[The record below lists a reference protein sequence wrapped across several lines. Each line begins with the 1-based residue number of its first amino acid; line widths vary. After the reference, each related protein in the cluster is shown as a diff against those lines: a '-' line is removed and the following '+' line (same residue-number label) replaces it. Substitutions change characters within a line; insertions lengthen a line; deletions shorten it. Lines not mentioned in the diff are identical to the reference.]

1 VELRQL
7 RYFVAVAEE
16 HHFGRAASRLRIAT
30 PSLSQQIRALERDLH
45 VVLLDRGGHRVA
57 LTPAGEALLGHAR
70 ALLTRAQRARDD
82 VLSAAVHPRC
92 VAIRVATGAEGVFGE
107 VLRELRARAPELRV
121 SVAVTHGADALD
133 AVRDERAD
141 AAVVWAGLDAE
152 THLAGATLREVP
164 VHLVLPVNHRLASG
178 RAVPVGELTDETL
191 VLFSRD
197 LAPRVWDRVV
207 GHLLPGPGP
216 RPGQVL
222 AEPDPLAGP
231 AAQLAAVAAGRGVG
245 VVASALGRL
254 TGAGV
259 AVRPLEPP
267 LTLPL
272 DVVWRSP
279 ADPAV
284 QELLRLLACTA
295 P

>member
-1 VELRQL
+1 
-7 RYFVAVAEE
+7 
-16 HHFGRAASRLRIAT
+16 
-30 PSLSQQIRALERDLH
+30 
-45 VVLLDRGGHRVA
+45 
-57 LTPAGEALLGHAR
+57 
-70 ALLTRAQRARDD
+70 
-82 VLSAAVHPRC
+82 
-92 VAIRVATGAEGVFGE
+92 
-107 VLRELRARAPELRV
+107 
-121 SVAVTHGADALD
+121 
-133 AVRDERAD
+133 
-141 AAVVWAGLDAE
+141 
-152 THLAGATLREVP
+152 
-164 VHLVLPVNHRLASG
+164 
-178 RAVPVGELTDETL
+178 
-191 VLFSRD
+191 
-197 LAPRVWDRVV
+197 
-207 GHLLPGPGP
+207 
-216 RPGQVL
+216 VL

-284 QELLRLLACTA
+284 QELLRLLACAA